1 MNIHSYEP
9 QEIRLANEIAETLQD
24 RDALP
29 LYLSYARKYQ
39 EGFLRRILL
48 KVMSIEA
55 SKIRRNRAS
64 LFVYLVT
71 QSQHETKHTR
81 D

>member
-1 MNIHSYEP
+1 MNKHSYADH
-9 QEIRLANEIAETLQD
+9 EIRLANEIAETLQD

-29 LYLSYARKYQ
+29 LYLSYTRKYQ
-39 EGFLRRILL
+39 ESFLRRILL

-55 SKIRRNRAS
+55 TKIRKTRGA
-64 LFVYLVT
+64 LFTYLV
-71 QSQHETKHTR
+71 SQHESSSHSR